1 MRALLLV
8 CAAATSALRLPAAGV
23 AVPCRGTAGRCGA
36 TRAVQ
41 ARVAAPPPPPGV
53 ERQKKRHALLFF
65 GFSGTGFYGL
75 QGQSPGQEDP
85 DKPAVSDRIRTALL
99 EAGFIQPTNWAPLA
113 RTKWTLASRT
123 DKGVHAVCAAASV
136 MIETLADDV
145 EADDRLTDGGGG
157 GVVVGGGGGGG
168 WERGGGGGGGG
179 GGGMGGGGGG
189 GGGGAG
195 GGGVGAVHWQLSPAA
210 LARVNAR
217 LPQEVRPKPKP
228 NPKPKPKPKPK
239 PNWP

>member
-1 MRALLLV
+1 MRRALLLV
-8 CAAATSALRLPAAGV
+8 WAAATSALLLPAAGV
-23 AVPCRGTAGRCGA
+23 AVPCRAGRCGA
-36 TRAVQ
+36 IRAVQ

-75 QGQSPGQEDP
+75 QGQSPGKEDP
-85 DKPAVSDRIRTALL
+85 DKPAVSDLIRTALL

-157 GVVVGGGGGGG
+157 GGGGVVGGGGGGG
-168 WERGGGGGGGG
+168 GGERGGGGGGEGG

-189 GGGGAG
+189 GGGSGSGAER
-195 GGGVGAVHWQLSPAA
+195 GGVGAAHWQLSPAA

-217 LPQEVRPKPKP
+217 LPQEVRRT
-228 NPKPKPKPKPK
+228 PKPKPKPK
-239 PNWP
+239 PN